1 MKQNHTPSSRRTVG
15 TSRLAVGVSAVA
27 AGLAL
32 LLTPLG
38 ASGQTTDDVT
48 AQTLGNV
55 ITVTQTPSGVGGDC
69 VPASLAILNGTVT
82 VQPFSDAT
90 KFQLNVHSAAPLCE
104 PLTAKAVVYTMPSN
118 GDTFPQQLNETKDI
132 SIQEAGDTLIVFAKE
147 CDRVQYDLVTGAPP
161 AVLNTGFDHQ
171 PCSRPPRDGLPARRQ
186 RTRLRGCE
194 HHGCPDHDRRPDDD
208 RRGPRHHDDRRPDD
222 DPPPGALLRPRCPP
236 RPTTT
241 PASPS
246 RARPPRARSPSWVA
260 VSCSSVCRS
269 CWPHVAATP
278 DPIRI
283 LRTEVHAPACTSFAL
298 R

>member
-55 ITVTQTPSGVGGDC
+55 ITVTQTPSGVGGNC
-69 VPASLAILNGTVT
+69 VPASVAILNGTVV

-90 KFQLNVHSAAPLCE
+90 TFQLNVRATAPLCE
-104 PLTAKAVVYTMPSN
+104 PLTAQAVVYTMPSN

-132 SIQEAGDTLIVFAKE
+132 SIQEAGDTLIVFKKE

-171 PCSRPPRDGLPARRQ
+171 LLFPANLETAFQ
-186 RTRLRGCE
+186 HVGNA
-194 HHGCPDHDRRPDDD
+194 PDCV
-208 RRGPRHHDDRRPDD
+208 
-222 DPPPGALLRPRCPP
+222 AASTTAA
-236 RPTTT
+236 PTTT
-241 PASPS
+241 ADPTTTAVDLGTTTIVAPTTIPRQVLAATTVPASSNNNAGLAVTGTTTSGPIALMGGGLVFIGLS
-246 RARPPRARSPSWVA
+246 FMLAARR
-260 VSCSSVCRS
+260 
-269 CWPHVAATP
+269 
-278 DPIRI
+278 
-283 LRTEVHAPACTSFAL
+283 RTA
-298 R
+298 